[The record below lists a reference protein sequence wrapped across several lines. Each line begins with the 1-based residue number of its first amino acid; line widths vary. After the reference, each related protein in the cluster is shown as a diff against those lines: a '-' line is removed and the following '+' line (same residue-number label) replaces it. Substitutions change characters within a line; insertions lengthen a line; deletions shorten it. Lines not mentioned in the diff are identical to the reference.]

1 MDYQKVYEQYKKIG
15 SPQVKTTPISTESQ
29 KETTIQ
35 KVFNILRTGEFA
47 IGGLLSGVSP
57 IEGIKRKVSP
67 SDALGITNGVAKLVT
82 DILLDPTTHITFGAG
97 SGAKI
102 LTKTGSSITLTKS
115 GTKAFNTLAKDIGSQ
130 EAKKQFANIIIKNPE
145 YIDKSGLKFMG
156 KTMIPKS
163 SFDKLGKAIKDTA
176 TKVPILNSVG
186 KKVEEVVDVLNP
198 LYAIKKNPK
207 LADYIDKRQL
217 LVKGIGSKQ
226 MRVIENIAKKEEFW
240 TKKYGKD
247 FSTNVSKY
255 IENIDSLKSVP
266 EKMAKDVKFVGD
278 NIIEIQKTIA
288 KEELKRD
295 ILKATLGATA
305 FKVLPKNVKN
315 IVDKYADDIL
325 NGTIKSVDDFKKILT
340 KEESKAL
347 GKKYSATKL
356 FNKIKT
362 ATPNVDNYL
371 RHVLTEKGRK
381 YVKSKGSDFMN
392 SLSKPLRVNLKAGN
406 TRTYRKSI
414 EEINKEMRAKVGGD
428 MFETDAFKSLAYRYS
443 ESIKAID
450 TYDFLK
456 GVEGVE
462 SKYGIKALPGETSR
476 FVKGMKYVESKNKL
490 LEGTLLPEAIAR
502 NVDDTLN
509 VLTGDKATKAFLKG
523 YDNLLNFWK
532 GSVTGWF
539 PAFHTRNFIGGAFNN
554 WLAGLNPKYYAMGVE
569 LQKDLKKGGNKIWIS
584 SAGESFTSNQLI
596 KIIKETGA
604 INQPGMIDVMKEVE
618 DIVSP
623 SVFKKLGNAPKNVME
638 AVENNLRIP
647 LFMDRFLGRGYSA
660 ADSAKDVFKFHF
672 DYTPEGLTN
681 FERNWMRRIIPFYT
695 WTRNNIPLQIEQMVK
710 QPGKYAVFPKLQ
722 DDIGGKIG
730 EEEFQD
736 LPEWMKE
743 MLVIRV
749 GEQGG
754 NALWLQ
760 LNLPLEDI
768 SDLPVDSRGV
778 KNLVSMMSPILKL
791 PLELVTN
798 KNLFFG
804 TDIVNPDLPKEF
816 QTAKTIK
823 QLDLLPQPIKDFIN
837 FKKVKYKTREDG
849 KVVWKDR
856 YEMDAVKLHILQ
868 STVGRFY
875 STIGQAFDED
885 KSFVNKM
892 TRLLG
897 GMPAT
902 EVDIETQKYW
912 NTYNKEK
919 VEKAVKQY
927 ERIRK

>member
-15 SPQVKTTPISTESQ
+15 SSQVKTTPISTEPQ
-29 KETTIQ
+29 KETTLQ

-47 IGGLLSGVSP
+47 VGGLLSGVSP

-67 SDALGITNGVAKLVT
+67 SDALGISNGVAKLVT
-82 DILLDPTTHITFGAG
+82 DILLDPTTYITFGAG
-97 SGAKI
+97 GGAKI

-176 TKVPILNSVG
+176 TKVPIINSVG

-198 LYAIKKNPK
+198 LYAIKNNPK
-207 LADYIDKRQL
+207 LADYIDMRQL
-217 LVKGIGSKQ
+217 LVKGIGAKQ

-240 TKKYGKD
+240 TKKYGKE

-305 FKVLPKNVKN
+305 FKALPKNIKN

-381 YVKSKGSDFMN
+381 YVESKGSDFMN

-456 GVEGVE
+456 GPKGVE

-502 NVDDTLN
+502 NIDDTLN

-554 WLAGLNPKYYAMGVE
+554 WLAGLNPKYYAMSVE

-695 WTRNNIPLQIEQMVK
+695 WTRN
-710 QPGKYAVFPKLQ
+710 
-722 DDIGGKIG
+722 
-730 EEEFQD
+730 
-736 LPEWMKE
+736 
-743 MLVIRV
+743 
-749 GEQGG
+749 
-754 NALWLQ
+754 
-760 LNLPLEDI
+760 
-768 SDLPVDSRGV
+768 
-778 KNLVSMMSPILKL
+778 
-791 PLELVTN
+791 
-798 KNLFFG
+798 
-804 TDIVNPDLPKEF
+804 
-816 QTAKTIK
+816 

-849 KVVWKDR
+849 KVVWNPSSCGWK
-856 YEMDAVKLHILQ
+856 ILFNYW
-868 STVGRFY
+868 SSICHRMRCKRF
-875 STIGQAFDED
+875 
-885 KSFVNKM
+885 
-892 TRLLG
+892 
-897 GMPAT
+897 
-902 EVDIETQKYW
+902 
-912 NTYNKEK
+912 
-919 VEKAVKQY
+919 
-927 ERIRK
+927 

>member
-15 SPQVKTTPISTESQ
+15 SSQVKTTPISTESQ
-29 KETTIQ
+29 KTPTLQ
-35 KVFNILRTGEFA
+35 KVFNILRTVEFSV
-47 IGGLLSGVSP
+47 GGLLSGVSP

-67 SDALGITNGVAKLVT
+67 SDALGITNGVAKLAT
-82 DILLDPTTHITFGAG
+82 DILLDPTTYITFGAG
-97 SGAKI
+97 GGVKI
-102 LTKTGSSITLTKS
+102 LTKAGSSIALTKS

-176 TKVPILNSVG
+176 TKVPIINSAG
-186 KKVEEVVDVLNP
+186 KKIEEVVDVFNP

-207 LADYIDKRQL
+207 LADYINKRQL

-226 MRVIENIAKKEEFW
+226 MRVIENIAKKEELW

-266 EKMAKDVKFVGD
+266 EKMAKDVKSVGD

-295 ILKATLGATA
+295 ILKSTLGATA
-305 FKVLPKNVKN
+305 FKALPKNIKN
-315 IVDKYADDIL
+315 IVDKYTDDIL
-325 NGTIKSVDDFKKILT
+325 NGTIKSGKELKDILT

-381 YVKSKGSDFMN
+381 YVESKGADFMN

-443 ESIKAID
+443 ESIKAVD

-456 GVEGVE
+456 GVE

-476 FVKGMKYVESKNKL
+476 FIDGMKYIESKNKL

-539 PAFHTRNFIGGAFNN
+539 PAFHTRNFIGGTFNN
-554 WLAGLNPKYYAMGVE
+554 WLAKMNPKYYQMAVE
-569 LQKDLKKGGNKIWIS
+569 LQRDLKKGGNKVWITNT
-584 SAGESFTSNQLI
+584 GESFTSNQLI

-604 INQPGMIDVMKEVE
+604 INQPGMIDVMKSVE

-623 SVFKKLGNAPKNVME
+623 STFKKLGNAPKNVME

-743 MLVIRV
+743 MLVVRV

-768 SDLPVDSRGV
+768 SNLPVDSKGV

-837 FKKVKYKTREDG
+837 FKKVQYKTREGG

-868 STVGRFY
+868 TMVGRFY

-885 KSFVNKM
+885 RSFVNKM
-892 TRLLG
+892 TKLLG
-897 GMPAT
+897 GMPVT

-919 VEKAVKQY
+919 IEKAVKQY
-927 ERIRK
+927 EQIRK

>member
-1 MDYQKVYEQYKKIG
+1 MDYQKAYEQYKKIG
-15 SPQVKTTPISTESQ
+15 GSQTQVKTISTEPQ
-29 KETTIQ
+29 KETTLQ

-47 IGGLLSGVSP
+47 VGGLLSGVSP

-67 SDALGITNGVAKLVT
+67 SDALRISNGVAKLVT
-82 DILLDPTTHITFGAG
+82 DILLDPTTYITFGAG
-97 SGAKI
+97 GGAKI

-176 TKVPILNSVG
+176 TKVPIINSVG

-198 LYAIKKNPK
+198 LYAIKNNPK
-207 LADYIDKRQL
+207 LADYIDMRQL
-217 LVKGIGSKQ
+217 LVKGIGAKQ

-240 TKKYGKD
+240 TKKYGKE

-288 KEELKRD
+288 KKELLRD
-295 ILKATLGATA
+295 ILKSTLGATA
-305 FKVLPKNVKN
+305 FKALPKNIKN
-315 IVDKYADDIL
+315 IVDKYTDDIL
-325 NGTIKSVDDFKKILT
+325 NGSIKSVDDFKKILT

-381 YVKSKGSDFMN
+381 YVESKGSDFMN

-406 TRTYRKSI
+406 TRAYRKSI

-456 GVEGVE
+456 RVE

-476 FVKGMKYVESKNKL
+476 FVDGMKYIESKNKL

-554 WLAGLNPKYYAMGVE
+554 WLAGLNPKYYAMSVE

-604 INQPGMIDVMKEVE
+604 INQPGMIDVMKNVE

-768 SDLPVDSRGV
+768 SNLPVDSKGV

-868 STVGRFY
+868 AAVGRFY

-892 TRLLG
+892 TKLLG

-912 NTYNKEK
+912 NTYEKQKE
-919 VEKAVKQY
+919 EKAIEGY
-927 ERIRK
+927 YRIRRFEE

>member
-15 SPQVKTTPISTESQ
+15 SSQVKTTPISTEPQ
-29 KETTIQ
+29 KETTLQ

-47 IGGLLSGVSP
+47 VGGLLSGVSP

-67 SDALGITNGVAKLVT
+67 SDALRISNGVAKLVT
-82 DILLDPTTHITFGAG
+82 DILLDPTTYITFGAG
-97 SGAKI
+97 GGAKI

-163 SFDKLGKAIKDTA
+163 SFDKLGKAIKGTA
-176 TKVPILNSVG
+176 TKVPIINSVG

-198 LYAIKKNPK
+198 LYAIKNNPK
-207 LADYIDKRQL
+207 LADYIDMRQL
-217 LVKGIGSKQ
+217 LVKGIGAKQ

-240 TKKYGKD
+240 TKKYGKE

-278 NIIEIQKTIA
+278 NIIKIQKTIA
-288 KEELKRD
+288 KKELLRD
-295 ILKATLGATA
+295 ILKSTLGATA
-305 FKVLPKNVKN
+305 FKALPKNIKN
-315 IVDKYADDIL
+315 IVDKYTDDIL

-381 YVKSKGSDFMN
+381 YVESKGMDFMN

-456 GVEGVE
+456 GVE

-476 FVKGMKYVESKNKL
+476 FVDGMKYIESKNKL

-554 WLAGLNPKYYAMGVE
+554 WLAGLNPKYYAMSVE

-604 INQPGMIDVMKEVE
+604 INQPGMIDVMKNVE

-768 SDLPVDSRGV
+768 SNLPVDSKGV

-868 STVGRFY
+868 AAVGRFY

-919 VEKAVKQY
+919 IEKAVKQY

>member
-1 MDYQKVYEQYKKIG
+1 
-15 SPQVKTTPISTESQ
+15 
-29 KETTIQ
+29 
-35 KVFNILRTGEFA
+35 
-47 IGGLLSGVSP
+47 
-57 IEGIKRKVSP
+57 
-67 SDALGITNGVAKLVT
+67 
-82 DILLDPTTHITFGAG
+82 
-97 SGAKI
+97 
-102 LTKTGSSITLTKS
+102 
-115 GTKAFNTLAKDIGSQ
+115 
-130 EAKKQFANIIIKNPE
+130 
-145 YIDKSGLKFMG
+145 
-156 KTMIPKS
+156 
-163 SFDKLGKAIKDTA
+163 
-176 TKVPILNSVG
+176 
-186 KKVEEVVDVLNP
+186 
-198 LYAIKKNPK
+198 
-207 LADYIDKRQL
+207 
-217 LVKGIGSKQ
+217 
-226 MRVIENIAKKEEFW
+226 
-240 TKKYGKD
+240 
-247 FSTNVSKY
+247 
-255 IENIDSLKSVP
+255 
-266 EKMAKDVKFVGD
+266 
-278 NIIEIQKTIA
+278 
-288 KEELKRD
+288 
-295 ILKATLGATA
+295 
-305 FKVLPKNVKN
+305 
-315 IVDKYADDIL
+315 
-325 NGTIKSVDDFKKILT
+325 
-340 KEESKAL
+340 
-347 GKKYSATKL
+347 
-356 FNKIKT
+356 
-362 ATPNVDNYL
+362 
-371 RHVLTEKGRK
+371 
-381 YVKSKGSDFMN
+381 
-392 SLSKPLRVNLKAGN
+392 
-406 TRTYRKSI
+406 
-414 EEINKEMRAKVGGD
+414 MRAKVGGD

-443 ESIKAID
+443 ESIKAVD

-456 GVEGVE
+456 GVE

-476 FVKGMKYVESKNKL
+476 FIDGMKYIESKNKL

-539 PAFHTRNFIGGAFNN
+539 PAFHTRNFIGGTFNN
-554 WLAGLNPKYYAMGVE
+554 WLAKMNPKYYQMAVE
-569 LQKDLKKGGNKIWIS
+569 LQRDLKKGGNKVWITNT
-584 SAGESFTSNQLI
+584 GESFTSNQLI

-604 INQPGMIDVMKEVE
+604 INQPGMIDVMKSVE

-623 SVFKKLGNAPKNVME
+623 STFKKLGNAPKNVME

-681 FERNWMRRIIPFYT
+681 FERNWVRRIIPFYT

-710 QPGKYAVFPKLQ
+710 QPGKYAFFPKLQ
-722 DDIGGKIG
+722 QDIGGKIG

-743 MLVIRV
+743 MLVVRV

-768 SDLPVDSRGV
+768 SNLPVDSKGV

-837 FKKVKYKTREDG
+837 FKKVQYKTREGG

-868 STVGRFY
+868 TMVGRFY

-885 KSFVNKM
+885 RSFVNKM
-892 TRLLG
+892 TKLLG
-897 GMPAT
+897 GMPVT

-912 NTYNKEK
+912 NTDNANSNSVSLILGACK
-919 VEKAVKQY
+919 KAT
-927 ERIRK
+927 ILLLSSITNTPSIS

>member
-15 SPQVKTTPISTESQ
+15 SSPTQTKAISTEPQ
-29 KETTIQ
+29 KENTLQ

-67 SDALGITNGVAKLVT
+67 SDALGISNGVAKLAT
-82 DILLDPTTHITFGAG
+82 DILLDPTTYITFGAG
-97 SGAKI
+97 SGVKI
-102 LTKTGSSITLTKS
+102 LTKTGSSIALTKS
-115 GTKAFNTLAKDIGSQ
+115 GTKAFNSLAKDVGSQ

-145 YIDKSGLKFMG
+145 YVDKSGLKFMG

-163 SFDKLGKAIKDTA
+163 SFDKLGKTIKDTA
-176 TKVPILNSVG
+176 TKVPIINSAG
-186 KKVEEVVDVLNP
+186 KKIEEVVDIFNP

-207 LADYIDKRQL
+207 LADFIDKRQL

-226 MRVIENIAKKEEFW
+226 MKVIESIAKQEELW
-240 TKKYGKD
+240 TKKYGKA

-278 NIIEIQKTIA
+278 NIIEIQKNIA
-288 KEELKRD
+288 KKELLRD
-295 ILKATLGATA
+295 ILKSTLGATA
-305 FKVLPKNVKN
+305 FKTLPKNVKN
-315 IVDKYADDIL
+315 IVDKYTDDIL
-325 NGTIKSVDDFKKILT
+325 NGSIKSVDDFKKILT
-340 KEESKAL
+340 KEESKTL

-356 FNKIKT
+356 FNKIKSS
-362 ATPNVDNYL
+362 TPNVDNYL

-381 YVKSKGSDFMN
+381 YIENKGSDFMN

-406 TRTYRKSI
+406 TRTLRKSI
-414 EEINKEMRAKVGGD
+414 EEINEEMRNKVGGD

-456 GVEGVE
+456 GVE
-462 SKYGIKALPGETSR
+462 SKYGVKAIQGESSR
-476 FVKGMKYVESKNKL
+476 FIDGMKYVQSKNKL
-490 LEGTLLPEAIAR
+490 LDGVLLPEAIAR
-502 NVDDTLN
+502 NIDDTLN
-509 VLTGDKATKAFLKG
+509 VLTGDKATKSFLRG
-523 YDNLLNFWK
+523 YDNLLNLWK

-554 WLAGLNPKYYAMGVE
+554 WLAGLNPKYYAMSVE
-569 LQKDLKKGGNKIWIS
+569 LQRDLKKGGNKIWITNT
-584 SAGESFTSNQLI
+584 GESFTSNQLI
-596 KIIKETGA
+596 KTIKETGA
-604 INQPGMIDVMKEVE
+604 INQPGMIDVMKNVE

-623 SVFKKLGNAPKNVME
+623 STFKKLGNAPKNVME

-743 MLVIRV
+743 MLVVRV

-768 SDLPVDSRGV
+768 SNLPVDSKGV

-837 FKKVKYKTREDG
+837 FKKVQYKTREDG

-868 STVGRFY
+868 AMVGRFY

-885 KSFVNKM
+885 RSFVNKM
-892 TRLLG
+892 TKLLG

-919 VEKAVKQY
+919 IEKSIKQY
-927 ERIRK
+927 EQIRK

>member
-15 SPQVKTTPISTESQ
+15 GSQVKTISTEPQ
-29 KETTIQ
+29 KETTLQ

-47 IGGLLSGVSP
+47 VGGLLSGVSP

-67 SDALGITNGVAKLVT
+67 SDALGISNGVAKLAT
-82 DILLDPTTHITFGAG
+82 DILLDPTTYITFGAG
-97 SGAKI
+97 GGAKI
-102 LTKTGSSITLTKS
+102 LTKSGSSIALTKS
-115 GTKAFNTLAKDIGSQ
+115 GTKAFNTLAKDIGSK

-163 SFDKLGKAIKDTA
+163 SFDKLGKVIKDTA
-176 TKVPILNSVG
+176 TKVPIINSAG
-186 KKVEEVVDVLNP
+186 KKIEEVVDVFNP

-207 LADYIDKRQL
+207 LADYINKRQL

-266 EKMAKDVKFVGD
+266 EKMAKDVKSVGD

-288 KEELKRD
+288 KKELERD
-295 ILKATLGATA
+295 ILKATLGGTV
-305 FKVLPKNVKN
+305 FKVMPKNVKN
-315 IVDKYADDIL
+315 IVDKYTDDIL

-381 YVKSKGSDFMN
+381 YVESKGMDFMN

-443 ESIKAID
+443 ESIKAVD

-456 GVEGVE
+456 GVE

-476 FVKGMKYVESKNKL
+476 FIDGMKYVPSKNKL
-490 LEGTLLPEAIAR
+490 LDGVLLPEAIAR
-502 NVDDTLN
+502 NIDDTLN

-569 LQKDLKKGGNKIWIS
+569 LQKDLKKGGNKIWITNT
-584 SAGESFTSNQLI
+584 GESFTSNQLI

-604 INQPGMIDVMKEVE
+604 INQPGMIDVMKNVE

-638 AVENNLRIP
+638 VVENNLRIP

-768 SDLPVDSRGV
+768 STLPVDSKGV

-868 STVGRFY
+868 AAVGRFY

-885 KSFVNKM
+885 RSFVNKM
-892 TRLLG
+892 TKLLG

-919 VEKAVKQY
+919 IEKAVKQY

>member
-1 MDYQKVYEQYKKIG
+1 MDYQKAYEQYKKIG
-15 SPQVKTTPISTESQ
+15 GSQAQVKTTSTESQ
-29 KETTIQ
+29 KTPTIQ
-35 KVFNILRTGEFA
+35 KIFNIFRISEFV
-47 IGGLLSGVSP
+47 IGGLLSGISP

-67 SDALGITNGVAKLVT
+67 SDALGISNGVAKLAT
-82 DILLDPTTHITFGAG
+82 DILLDPTTYITFGAG

-102 LTKTGSSITLTKS
+102 LTKTGSSIALTKS

-130 EAKKQFANIIIKNPE
+130 EARKQFANIIIKNPE

-163 SFDKLGKAIKDTA
+163 SFDKLGKTIKDTA
-176 TKVPILNSVG
+176 TKVPILNSAG
-186 KKVEEVVDVLNP
+186 KKIEEVIDVFNP

-217 LVKGIGSKQ
+217 LVKGIGAKQ
-226 MRVIENIAKKEEFW
+226 IDAIENIAKKEEFW

-255 IENIDSLKSVP
+255 IENVDSLKDVSA
-266 EKMAKDVKFVGD
+266 KMSKDVKSVGD
-278 NIIEIQKTIA
+278 NIIEIQKGIA
-288 KEELKRD
+288 RNELSRD
-295 ILKATLGATA
+295 ILKSTLGATA
-305 FKVLPKNVKN
+305 FKALPKNVKT
-315 IVDKYADDIL
+315 VVEKYTDDIL

-356 FNKIKT
+356 FNKIKS

-381 YVKSKGSDFMN
+381 YVESKGMDFMN

-456 GVEGVE
+456 GVE

-476 FVKGMKYVESKNKL
+476 FIDGMKYVPSKNKL

-539 PAFHTRNFIGGAFNN
+539 PAFHTRNFIGGVFNN

-569 LQKDLKKGGNKIWIS
+569 LQRDLKKGGNKIWIS

-604 INQPGMIDVMKEVE
+604 INQPGMIDVMKNVE

-672 DYTPEGLTN
+672 DYAPEGLTN
-681 FERNWMRRIIPFYT
+681 FERNWMRRIVPFYT
-695 WTRNNIPLQIEQMVK
+695 WTRNNIPLQIEQMIK

-743 MLVIRV
+743 MLVIRI

-768 SDLPVDSRGV
+768 SNLPVDSKGV
-778 KNLVSMMSPILKL
+778 KNLVSIMSPILKL

-837 FKKVKYKTREDG
+837 FKKVQYKTREDG

-885 KSFVNKM
+885 RSFVNKM
-892 TRLLG
+892 TKLLG

-919 VEKAVKQY
+919 IEKAVKQY
-927 ERIRK
+927 ERLRKE

>member
-1 MDYQKVYEQYKKIG
+1 MDYQKAYEQYKKIG
-15 SPQVKTTPISTESQ
+15 GSQTQVKTISTEPQ
-29 KETTIQ
+29 KETTLQ

-47 IGGLLSGVSP
+47 VGGLLSGVSP

-67 SDALGITNGVAKLVT
+67 SDALRISNGVAKLVT
-82 DILLDPTTHITFGAG
+82 DILLDPTTYITFGAG
-97 SGAKI
+97 GGAKI

-176 TKVPILNSVG
+176 TKVPIINSVG

-198 LYAIKKNPK
+198 LYAIKNNPK
-207 LADYIDKRQL
+207 LADYIDMRQL
-217 LVKGIGSKQ
+217 LVKGIGAKQ

-240 TKKYGKD
+240 TKKYGKE

-288 KEELKRD
+288 KKELLRD
-295 ILKATLGATA
+295 ILKSTLGATA
-305 FKVLPKNVKN
+305 FKALPKNIKN
-315 IVDKYADDIL
+315 IVDKYTDDIL
-325 NGTIKSVDDFKKILT
+325 NGSIKSVDDFKKILT
-340 KEESKAL
+340 KEESKSL

-381 YVKSKGSDFMN
+381 YVESKGSDFMN

-406 TRTYRKSI
+406 TRAYRKSI

-456 GVEGVE
+456 RVE

-476 FVKGMKYVESKNKL
+476 FVDGMKYIESKNKL

-554 WLAGLNPKYYAMGVE
+554 WLAGLNPKYYAMSVE

-604 INQPGMIDVMKEVE
+604 INQPGMIDVMKNVE

-768 SDLPVDSRGV
+768 SNLPVDSKGV

-868 STVGRFY
+868 AAVGRFY

-892 TRLLG
+892 TKLLG

-919 VEKAVKQY
+919 IEKAVKQY
-927 ERIRK
+927 ERLRKE

>member
-1 MDYQKVYEQYKKIG
+1 MDYQKAYEQYKKIG
-15 SPQVKTTPISTESQ
+15 GSQTQVKTISTEPQ
-29 KETTIQ
+29 KETTLQ

-47 IGGLLSGVSP
+47 VGGLLSGVSP

-67 SDALGITNGVAKLVT
+67 SDALRISNGVAKLVT
-82 DILLDPTTHITFGAG
+82 DILLDPTTYITFGAG
-97 SGAKI
+97 GGAKI

-176 TKVPILNSVG
+176 TKVPIINSVG

-198 LYAIKKNPK
+198 LYAIKNNPK
-207 LADYIDKRQL
+207 LADYIDMRQL
-217 LVKGIGSKQ
+217 LVKGIGAKQ

-240 TKKYGKD
+240 TKKYGKE

-288 KEELKRD
+288 KKELLRD
-295 ILKATLGATA
+295 ILKSTLGATA
-305 FKVLPKNVKN
+305 FKALPKNIKN
-315 IVDKYADDIL
+315 IVDKYTDDIL
-325 NGTIKSVDDFKKILT
+325 NGSIKSVDDFKKILT
-340 KEESKAL
+340 KEESKSL

-381 YVKSKGSDFMN
+381 YVESKGSDFMN

-456 GVEGVE
+456 RVE

-476 FVKGMKYVESKNKL
+476 FVDGMKYIESKNKL

-554 WLAGLNPKYYAMGVE
+554 WLAGLNPKYYAMSVE

-604 INQPGMIDVMKEVE
+604 INQPGMIDVMKNVE

-768 SDLPVDSRGV
+768 SNLPVDSKGV

-868 STVGRFY
+868 AAVGRFY

-892 TRLLG
+892 TKLLG

-912 NTYNKEK
+912 NTYEKQKE
-919 VEKAVKQY
+919 EKAIEGY
-927 ERIRK
+927 YRIRRFEE

>member
-15 SPQVKTTPISTESQ
+15 SSQVKTTPISTEPQ
-29 KETTIQ
+29 KETTLQ

-47 IGGLLSGVSP
+47 VGGLLSGVSP

-67 SDALGITNGVAKLVT
+67 SDALGISNGVAKLAT
-82 DILLDPTTHITFGAG
+82 DILLDPTTYITFGAG

-102 LTKTGSSITLTKS
+102 LTKAGSSIALTKS

-163 SFDKLGKAIKDTA
+163 SFDKLGKTIKDTA
-176 TKVPILNSVG
+176 TKVPIINSVG
-186 KKVEEVVDVLNP
+186 KKIEEVVDVFNP

-266 EKMAKDVKFVGD
+266 EKMAKDVKYVGD

-295 ILKATLGATA
+295 ILKATLGGTV
-305 FKVLPKNVKN
+305 FKAMPKNVKN
-315 IVDKYADDIL
+315 IVDKYTDDIL
-325 NGTIKSVDDFKKILT
+325 NGTIKSTKDFKKVLT
-340 KEESKAL
+340 KEELSVL
-347 GKKYSATKL
+347 SGKYTPVKL
-356 FNKIKT
+356 LNKIKKV
-362 ATPNVDNYL
+362 TPNVDNYL

-381 YVKSKGSDFMN
+381 YVESKGMDFMN

-406 TRTYRKSI
+406 TRTLKNTI
-414 EEINKEMRAKVGGD
+414 EAINKEKYSKVGGD

-456 GVEGVE
+456 GVE
-462 SKYGIKALPGETSR
+462 SKYGIKALPNETSR
-476 FVKGMKYVESKNKL
+476 FIDGMKYVPSKNKL
-490 LEGTLLPEAIAR
+490 LDGVLLPEAIAR
-502 NVDDTLN
+502 NIDDTLN
-509 VLTGDKATKAFLKG
+509 VLTGDKATKSFLRG

-569 LQKDLKKGGNKIWIS
+569 LQKDLKKGGNKIWITNT
-584 SAGESFTSNQLI
+584 GESFTSNQLI

-604 INQPGMIDVMKEVE
+604 INQPGMIDVMKNVE

-638 AVENNLRIP
+638 VVENNLRIP

-743 MLVIRV
+743 MLVVRV

-768 SDLPVDSRGV
+768 SNLPVDSKGV

-823 QLDLLPQPIKDFIN
+823 QLDLLPEPIKDFIN
-837 FKKVKYKTREDG
+837 FKKVQYKTREDG

-892 TRLLG
+892 TKLLG

-902 EVDIETQKYW
+902 EVDIDTQKYW

-919 VEKAVKQY
+919 IEKAVKQY

>member
-15 SPQVKTTPISTESQ
+15 SSQVKTTPISTEPQ
-29 KETTIQ
+29 KETTLQ

-47 IGGLLSGVSP
+47 VGGLLSGVSP

-67 SDALGITNGVAKLVT
+67 SDALRISNGVAKLVT
-82 DILLDPTTHITFGAG
+82 DILLDPTTYITFGAG
-97 SGAKI
+97 GGAKI

-176 TKVPILNSVG
+176 TKVPIINSVG

-198 LYAIKKNPK
+198 LYAIKNNPK
-207 LADYIDKRQL
+207 LADYIDMRQL
-217 LVKGIGSKQ
+217 LVKGIGAKQ

-381 YVKSKGSDFMN
+381 YVESKGSDFMN

-456 GVEGVE
+456 GPKGVE

-502 NVDDTLN
+502 NIDDTLN

-554 WLAGLNPKYYAMGVE
+554 WLAGLNPKYYAMSVE

-768 SDLPVDSRGV
+768 SNLPVDSKGV

-868 STVGRFY
+868 AAVGRFY

-919 VEKAVKQY
+919 IEKAIKQY